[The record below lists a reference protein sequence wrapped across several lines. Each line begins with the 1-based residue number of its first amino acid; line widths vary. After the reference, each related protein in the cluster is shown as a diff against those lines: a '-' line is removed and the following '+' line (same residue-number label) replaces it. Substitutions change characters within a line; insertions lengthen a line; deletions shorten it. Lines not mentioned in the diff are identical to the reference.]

1 MLILVPFN
9 IFRRNE
15 KMKSDGLNTDLFDSI
30 NKNSDRNLSKKRI
43 ERRLYESRMQMIQEY
58 KEWEVEQLRR
68 SIKVKFKH
76 VLLYGVS
83 MAIAVSIMIAIFY
96 LVIVTF

>member
-1 MLILVPFN
+1 
-9 IFRRNE
+9 
-15 KMKSDGLNTDLFDSI
+15 MKSDGLNTDLFDSI

-68 SIKVKFKH
+68 SIKVKFKQ

-96 LVIVTF
+96 LIITTF

>member
-1 MLILVPFN
+1 MPILVPFN
-9 IFRRNE
+9 TFRRNE

-68 SIKVKFKH
+68 SIKVKFKQ

-96 LVIVTF
+96 LVIMTF

>member
-1 MLILVPFN
+1 
-9 IFRRNE
+9 
-15 KMKSDGLNTDLFDSI
+15 MKSDGLNTDLFDSI

-68 SIKVKFKH
+68 SIKVKFKQ

>member
-9 IFRRNE
+9 TFRRNE

-68 SIKVKFKH
+68 SIKEKFKQ